1 MMYPIGTYAYQ
12 SIADHGE
19 MACFAALAE
28 SLFHTSMERPIGP
41 APVGLVSSATRR
53 IGYDRGVT
61 PHR

>member
-28 SLFHTSMERPIGP
+28 NLGS
-41 APVGLVSSATRR
+41 VQVQ
-53 IGYDRGVT
+53 VT
-61 PHR
+61 LARWDGIF